1 LYIENKRTGFRLNLL
16 VPVGLLTVF
25 LINGFFP
32 SLVMLLAAA
41 FHEAGHILCALVVG
55 APIVRVDIELWGG
68 RMYYGGMLGYK
79 QEILVSLGGIIA
91 NLLVAPLG
99 LIPIFG
105 MYGKLFYYSCF
116 CYALVNII
124 PVKSLD
130 GGELFRCVMRLISD
144 PFTAERAENVVNVFS
159 VLFFVVAGLM
169 VSLISG
175 FNSSVV
181 FLVFFSVIVF
191 ATEQKKTWC

>member
-1 LYIENKRTGFRLNLL
+1 
-16 VPVGLLTVF
+16 
-25 LINGFFP
+25 
-32 SLVMLLAAA
+32 M
-41 FHEAGHILCALVVG
+41 
-55 APIVRVDIELWGG
+55 
-68 RMYYGGMLGYK
+68 
-79 QEILVSLGGIIA
+79 
-91 NLLVAPLG
+91 
-99 LIPIFG
+99 
-105 MYGKLFYYSCF
+105 
-116 CYALVNII
+116 VNII

-144 PFTAERAENVVNVFS
+144 PFTAERAENAVNVFS